1 MAAKFQTTMLRAGH
15 TYHSGDRQVP
25 VSKERLQHWQ
35 AEHNRLKSAGYTP
48 PMHYDHSD
56 EFQSPIT
63 MDSIAKKKGRSAAN
77 SIGYLDDFKLNEA
90 GDAAELTYKIIDDKV
105 AKQLDEGVVHL
116 SPIILSKFQDGA
128 KNQYKDVIGHL
139 DVVNYPV
146 DYSQSSASRVAISMG
161 IDTEPGADIV
171 AIRVNSSK
179 SPLMFREDVAIAMG
193 MDTDGSMYGEAENE
207 KGDISRIMKNLE
219 VIGLELH
226 DDTDS
231 QNFIERLD
239 IALTVFVKS
248 NPLYSMDDD
257 EGMMGKGGDTFGNDN
272 GERIVAEHEIATTMS
287 LQTYAD
293 TQYRENQKAKLDAL
307 LESGRCNPAEHKQQV
322 DSLNS
327 IKLSLTDGKPD
338 ATSVSQFLDNR
349 SAVPQGAFWSPERKI
364 KEQGSAAD
372 HPAGIKMSANPD
384 EADKE
389 VTDAELDELM
399 AYVS

>member
-1 MAAKFQTTMLRAGH
+1 MKA
-15 TYHSGDRQVP
+15 
-25 VSKERLQHWQ
+25 
-35 AEHNRLKSAGYTP
+35 AGYTP

-56 EFQSPIT
+56 EFQTPIT

-161 IDTEPGADIV
+161 IDTEPGDDIV
-171 AIRVNSSK
+171 AIKFNSSK
-179 SPLMFREDVAIAMG
+179 SPLMFRKDVAISMGIDTEPGDVFREDVAIAMG
-193 MDTDGSMYGEAENE
+193 MDTDGSMEYGEAENE

-272 GERIVAEHEIATTMS
+272 GERIVAEHDIATTTVS
-287 LQTYAD
+287 YTHLTLP
-293 TQYRENQKAKLDAL
+293 TKA
-307 LESGRCNPAEHKQQV
+307 
-322 DSLNS
+322 
-327 IKLSLTDGKPD
+327 
-338 ATSVSQFLDNR
+338 
-349 SAVPQGAFWSPERKI
+349 
-364 KEQGSAAD
+364 
-372 HPAGIKMSANPD
+372 
-384 EADKE
+384 
-389 VTDAELDELM
+389 
-399 AYVS
+399 